1 MIIYLKDIYKNQI
14 YLASRKSFLN
24 QGFDYASKLKVH

>member
-14 YLASRKSFLN
+14 YLASLQSFSS
-24 QGFDYASKLKVH
+24 QGFDYASKLKIH